1 VTSYADH
8 LRPFL
13 PYLPSALVSAR
24 CLQEILHA
32 TRDLPGPLGLG
43 PFMLECGLEEEPIA
57 DFSVGVLASRDGPA
71 LLAEVHAPEPASPDV
86 EADAWRRIHGLAR
99 SWGDPASLLGSAL
112 AQVWLEFDVCLT
124 RGGGRAPSVFAGI
137 EPGVDAVPVV
147 RELLDVLSDGRAT
160 SAPLSALVDRI
171 RRLPPPTRV
180 VFIGV
185 MLSRGAT
192 GVRLVV
198 STSGRAP
205 TMAFLERSGLPG
217 VAADLPVLTEVWDLA
232 AEVWLAVDVDGSGI
246 RPRTGFDLFCDAGE
260 APALLDVLGEHGLCT
275 PGKRAALLRAV
286 SMTARESD
294 DAARTGSA
302 QRLAT
307 VLGPRGLDRMDLSLD
322 HVKLV
327 GGPGVPAQAK
337 AYLCGTYR

>member
-1 VTSYADH
+1 VITYADH

-13 PYLPSALVSAR
+13 PHLPSALVSAR

-32 TRDLPGPLGLG
+32 TEDLPGPLGLG

-57 DFSVGVLASRDGPA
+57 DFSVGVLASRDGAA
-71 LLAEVHAPEPASPDV
+71 LLAEVRSPATGAD
-86 EADAWRRIHGLAR
+86 ADAWRRISRLAR
-99 SWGDPASLLGSAL
+99 CWDDPASLLGSAL

-137 EPGVDAVPVV
+137 EPGVDVVPVV
-147 RELLDVLSDGRAT
+147 RELLDLLSDRRT
-160 SAPLSALVDRI
+160 SSAPLSALVDRI

-180 VFIGV
+180 VFVGV
-185 MLSRGAT
+185 MLSRAAT
-192 GVRLVV
+192 AVRLVV

-205 TMAFLERSGLPG
+205 TTAFLERSGLPD
-217 VAADLPVLTEVWDLA
+217 VAADLPVLAEVWELA
-232 AEVWLAVDVDGSGI
+232 TEVWLAVDVDRAGI
-246 RPRTGFDLFCDAGE
+246 RPRTGVDLFCDGDG
-260 APALLDVLGEHGLCT
+260 APALLDVLVEHGLCT

-307 VLGPRGLDRMDLSLD
+307 LLGPRGLDRMDLSLD